1 MSARIAVRPTLWA
14 GAWIALAASLPAA
27 AGSGLQYHSLGARST
42 SLSVNDIVDP
52 SLPRPVIGLQA
63 GGGTAGLADAYG
75 LPTGLKLGPG
85 NLGLQVSVPRR
96 SGDGV
101 APGLW
106 PGWSATQPEGTSAIA
121 PSLGWTSGSHRL
133 LTGVGVFG
141 PVSGFSGDGMPV
153 AQEGLHGI
161 TPFLGYAYRS
171 PASGVELSANLAMDY
186 ARSTVD
192 RTGSRARLD
201 LLAAGQIGKSWT
213 VGLSGSVYRAL
224 DGDPS
229 LGLTQPA
236 WAARGGSLGTMVR
249 YAWTSGHRPLG
260 LQLRWVAESGVAGRG
275 EAVTVDFATQF

>member
-1 MSARIAVRPTLWA
+1 MSARFAVRPTLWA

-27 AGSGLQYHSLGARST
+27 AGNGLQYSPGARGVSP
-42 SLSVNDIVDP
+42 SVQDIVDQ
-52 SLPRPVIGLQA
+52 SLPRPAIGLQA
-63 GGGTAGLADAYG
+63 GTAGLADAYG
-75 LPTGLKLGPG
+75 LPTGLKLGSG

-96 SGDGV
+96 TGDGV

-106 PGWSATQPEGTSAIA
+106 PGWAGTQPEATSAIA

-141 PVSGFSGDGMPV
+141 PVPGFSGDAMPV
-153 AQEGLHGI
+153 AQEGLRGI

-186 ARSTVD
+186 ARSTLD

-229 LGLTQPA
+229 LGLAQPA

>member
-27 AGSGLQYHSLGARST
+27 AGNGLQVFPGARVVAP
-42 SLSVNDIVDP
+42 SVHDIVDP
-52 SLPRPVIGLQA
+52 SLPPPVIGLQA
-63 GGGTAGLADAYG
+63 GSGTAGRTDAYG
-75 LPTGLKLGPG
+75 LPAGLKLGSG
-85 NLGLQVSVPRR
+85 NVGLQVSVPRR
-96 SGDGV
+96 TGDGL

-106 PGWSATQPEGTSAIA
+106 PGLAATQPDATTAIA
-121 PSLGWTSGSHRL
+121 PSLGWSSGSHQL

-153 AQEGLHGI
+153 AQEGLRGI

-186 ARSTVD
+186 ARSTLD
-192 RTGSRARLD
+192 RTGSRARVD

-213 VGLSGSVYRAL
+213 VGVSGSVYRAL
-224 DGDPS
+224 DGDPG
-229 LGLTQPA
+229 LGLAQPA

-260 LQLRWVAESGVAGRG
+260 LQLRWVAESGAAGRG